1 MPNRIPARG
10 QTAWNDRVGVRD
22 HGALV
27 AAKRR
32 NAERAAPNLTGIG
45 GKAGL
50 AAICP
55 AIAAAAVRTNRGVT
69 PLGANTANGKTRK
82 AARESGETNRKVIPL
97 KRTHLRGN
105 KGRLVLIVPFR
116 YYQFFHRIPL
126 IARHASV
133 STSLRLPPKLD
144 MSSFGEFA
152 RRTARVPTRKKSD
165 ARLNVRP
172 DRIPVARPR
181 SAVFVRLRPMAAG
194 L

>member
-10 QTAWNDRVGVRD
+10 QAAWNDRVGVRD

-32 NAERAAPNLTGIG
+32 NAKRAAPNLAGMG

-55 AIAAAAVRTNRGVT
+55 PVAADAVRANRGAT

-105 KGRLVLIVPFR
+105 KGRLVLIVPFQ

-172 DRIPVARPR
+172 NRIPVACLR
-181 SAVFVRLRPMAAG
+181 SVVFVHLRSVGAG